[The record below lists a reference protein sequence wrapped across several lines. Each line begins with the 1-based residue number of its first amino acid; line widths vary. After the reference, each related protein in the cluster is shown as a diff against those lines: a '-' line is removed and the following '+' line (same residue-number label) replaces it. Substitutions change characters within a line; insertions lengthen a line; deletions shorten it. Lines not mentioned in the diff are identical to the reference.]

1 MSNVTYRSKHSGK
14 EIDAAID
21 KIPANLPEKDSLI
34 VVNQSGES
42 SEYAAVSTA
51 AEPSVVVKRDNN
63 GKIKVISAENNDE
76 AVNLGQLNTVSAT
89 LSKEIANATSEL
101 TKEIGEKFDKSGGK
115 VSGDI
120 VADGNVTVG
129 GNLVVNGT
137 TSTVESTSLK
147 VADKLIYVA
156 KDNTEK
162 LTTPAGI
169 ITPKYNGVEDGGIV
183 YDNTGTAFVGDVVI
197 NAEGNVDVVNS
208 NLQPIAT
215 RDGSENLK
223 DNHVVV
229 WDSDGKK
236 LITSENDIDNI
247 ASKDYVVPNPELQ
260 GDEPELEGIQINGVK
275 YKSGGGGAGI
285 DTLTDVNLTSSGTTV
300 AYDIASGV
308 TVNSKGKFTYEGGEK
323 EATTEVNVPIVA
335 GKGTVIDKVAD
346 KEQVEVKVNIN
357 DAVKYVHNGTTYNR
371 TICIGDESLSLG
383 TQYAF
388 DIVAIGSR
396 AGAFEFSNAI
406 GKESKAG
413 GSASNAIGYFA
424 KSSGS
429 NSIAIGLQTE
439 SSGTDS
445 IAIGNGAKA
454 KKERS
459 VAIGKGAE
467 CRNKIVTA
475 IGGGAY
481 LDGTNDLIVFG
492 AGIPGISKNAFRIDT
507 DYNAYAGEAAQRRL
521 AFVDEVKP
529 TDNPTEDSVVKISST
544 GGVSYE
550 PLSSL
555 GGLTKNSITLNL
567 SEFTYDEDAQKF
579 TLSQSAANTV
589 SQIIQ
594 KQFELRGFCVAFL
607 SIGETVF
614 ASYQINFSNITP
626 TTTAYLSF
634 SNPLYDSEDLSAN
647 FNVLIKPETTAQR
660 ICSDSSLFNT
670 FVENQ
675 GVLEFFFYSM

>member
-51 AEPSVVVKRDNN
+51 AEPSVVVKRDSD

-89 LSKEIANATSEL
+89 LSKEIANTTSEL

-247 ASKDYVVPNPELQ
+247 ASKDYVIPNPELQ

-275 YKSGGGGAGI
+275 YKSGVGGAGI

-308 TVNSKGKFTYEGGEK
+308 TVNSNGKFTYEGGEK

-335 GKGTVIDKVAD
+335 GEGISIDKSATEEKIVIKNTASVD
-346 KEQVEVKVNIN
+346 TSNFVLKSGVPSIGNLQFQVIEESSTSPSQIFIYDTSTKNQFYNEKCGPGLILHTASVYYNPPFLV
-357 DAVKYVHNGTTYNR
+357 VGTT
-371 TICIGDESLSLG
+371 
-383 TQYAF
+383 
-388 DIVAIGSR
+388 
-396 AGAFEFSNAI
+396 
-406 GKESKAG
+406 
-413 GSASNAIGYFA
+413 
-424 KSSGS
+424 GS
-429 NSIAIGLQTE
+429 NSSGNYVFSHMSPNGGDSSTSDQFIRIATDTITYKQSGRYYQLNFPNRYFTPSNNITATICTNKTLKTLFGGQSIFSNNGEGNIDLYRHMITLTQTE
-439 SSGTDS
+439 DTTNEVCFDFTSSKDTQANSVEILKTLLGETFSKSASGVCKVDDTTLGAVYMVTETQVKYHTTTTKGVLDISGFTITD
-445 IAIGNGAKA
+445 NV
-454 KKERS
+454 
-459 VAIGKGAE
+459 VAI
-467 CRNKIVTA
+467 
-475 IGGGAY
+475 
-481 LDGTNDLIVFG
+481 
-492 AGIPGISKNAFRIDT
+492 
-507 DYNAYAGEAAQRRL
+507 
-521 AFVDEVKP
+521 
-529 TDNPTEDSVVKISST
+529 
-544 GGVSYE
+544 
-550 PLSSL
+550 
-555 GGLTKNSITLNL
+555 
-567 SEFTYDEDAQKF
+567 
-579 TLSQSAANTV
+579 
-589 SQIIQ
+589 
-594 KQFELRGFCVAFL
+594 
-607 SIGETVF
+607 
-614 ASYQINFSNITP
+614 
-626 TTTAYLSF
+626 
-634 SNPLYDSEDLSAN
+634 
-647 FNVLIKPETTAQR
+647 
-660 ICSDSSLFNT
+660 
-670 FVENQ
+670 
-675 GVLEFFFYSM
+675 